1 MGRTCRRA
9 VTRRPCLRHTPP
21 YAGRVS
27 NPRDQA
33 HRMLRRFAA
42 ATNLLVAGRT
52 FALHGAVDDVSVE
65 LERALLALGARR
77 WRGSGPLDYLFC
89 SGDAPADL
97 TPWLTANPR
106 PLVVIGEMPE
116 GGVQARPGVRFVDV
130 DGREVAVVGDAPSE
144 SPVASTTDGADR
156 IRWARRF
163 MPVSRA
169 LATELSGLGSP
180 IEGVRVGISMVLE
193 PKTAVLALLLAEAG
207 AETVVFAHPD
217 ETDDAV
223 ADALRA
229 DGLAVFAD
237 STASRAEHRA
247 YALDFLDQ
255 DLDLLLDDGS
265 ALIRLAHLERP
276 DAVERLRGAAEET
289 TSGLRPLRVMEQQGL
304 LRVPVVAVNDARSK
318 TQFDNLY
325 GTGQSCVFAILDLL
339 ERAGHNDSLVD
350 KSVVIA
356 GFGPVGEGVA
366 RHCAALGARVT
377 IAETDAVRALRATF
391 EGYEVARLVTAV
403 ATADLV
409 ISATG
414 IAGTIDLNTLLAC
427 APDAAIAVAG
437 GVPQEIAINDAVA
450 VGATRQTLAPKLER
464 FHLPG
469 GGTVRILDDGGCIN
483 ITAGEGNPIEI
494 MDLSFAVQLAAV
506 RTLLEHEWSVGLHP
520 LPAEADDRVAAA
532 ALGTTDIDTATDAQ
546 REFLADWYPTRFD
559 RPAPITGSTPPV

>member
-1 MGRTCRRA
+1 MIAARNSRCT
-9 VTRRPCLRHTPP
+9 HP

-33 HRMLRRFAA
+33 LQLLRRFAA

-52 FALHGAVDDVSVE
+52 FALHGIADDVNAQ
-65 LERALLALGARR
+65 LERAFLALGARR
-77 WRGSGPLDYLFC
+77 WLGSGSLDYLFC
-89 SGDAPADL
+89 TGDAPADFG
-97 TPWLTANPR
+97 PWLTGGPR
-106 PLVVIGEMPE
+106 PLVVVGDMPD
-116 GGVQARPGVRFVDV
+116 GGVQARPGVRLIIV
-130 DGREVAVVGDAPSE
+130 DGYDVAVVSSSVTEPPVPS
-144 SPVASTTDGADR
+144 ATDGADR

-169 LATELSGLGSP
+169 LSQELAALGP
-180 IEGVRVGISMVLE
+180 FIQGVRVGISMVLE

-207 AETVVFAHPD
+207 AETIVFAHPD
-217 ETDDAV
+217 ETDNAV

-229 DGLAVFAD
+229 EGLVVFAD
-237 STASRAEHRA
+237 SSATRAEHRA
-247 YALDFLDQ
+247 YALDFLDSE
-255 DLDLLLDDGS
+255 LDLLLDDGS

-276 DAVERLRGAAEET
+276 EAVERLRGAAEET
-289 TSGLRPLRVMEQQGL
+289 TSGLRPLRTMHEQGS
-304 LRVPVVAVNDARSK
+304 LRLPVVAVNDARSK

-339 ERAGHNDSLVD
+339 ERSGHNDSLIG

-391 EGYEVARLVTAV
+391 EGYEVAQLITAV
-403 ATADLV
+403 ASADLV

-414 IAGTIDLNTLLAC
+414 IADTISLTTLLAC
-427 APDAAIAVAG
+427 APEAVIAVAG
-437 GVPQEIAINDAVA
+437 GVPQEIAIDDAVA
-450 VGATRQTLAPKLER
+450 AGAIRETLAPKLER

-506 RTLLEHEWSVGLHP
+506 RTLLEREWSVGLHP
-520 LPAEADDRVAAA
+520 LPADVDNRVAAA
-532 ALGTTDIDTATDAQ
+532 ALGATTIDTVTDSQ

-559 RPAPITGSTPPV
+559 RPATEGTPTE